1 VSPSAAKLAAR
12 LRAGIRGPV
21 GGRHYLGYMAAWSL
35 MDRIQRAGTTKA
47 DKLAAAFE
55 NYTFDAAKASRATY
69 RACDHQCTQDI
80 YAGTVVS
87 QKQFD
92 KTQFMFDV
100 VQEVPAS
107 EADGSCDSPWAKAAS
122 SAIASQHPADRP
134 NYTPKTW
141 S

>member
-1 VSPSAAKLAAR
+1 VLWAPNVSPSAAKLAAR

-55 NYTFDAAKASRATY
+55 NYTFDAAKASR
-69 RACDHQCTQDI
+69 

-122 SAIASQHPADRP
+122 AAIASQHPADRP
-134 NYTPKTW
+134 NYAPKTW